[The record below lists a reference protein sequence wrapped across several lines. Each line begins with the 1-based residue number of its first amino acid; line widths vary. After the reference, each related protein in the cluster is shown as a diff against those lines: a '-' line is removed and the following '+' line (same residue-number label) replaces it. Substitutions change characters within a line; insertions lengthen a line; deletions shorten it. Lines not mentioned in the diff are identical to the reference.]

1 MYSHRKLITLIT
13 VAALAAVVFFS
24 TIADFLPCGDA
35 LHRAVGW
42 MGLAAEPERI
52 GPLWGWLVRWCNC
65 RAAPMGRVSAVF
77 GVVNAVLVAY
87 IGWCLFPV
95 AVASARKKHTTGH
108 HSSRFFWVAEGA
120 GAILGLAFV
129 VTPGF
134 WVAATRL
141 NGLMI
146 ALLFPLAATA
156 LLADII
162 LHGIHRHTAKMLFV
176 SGALAAIGCW
186 EGSVGLV
193 FLPQMVGLIWVIRKW
208 HRRGMWQLTRIWLW
222 GFAVAFFA
230 LPGFVY
236 QSLASSTAVMVDLM
250 RAVPR
255 EVLFSGLVGFLVV
268 GVFPFAALFHLVW
281 TKRFFNPEQC
291 AGLLGVWLA
300 AVVVV
305 ACYTASSGALS
316 FGRTTAAFADDVL
329 GELNGRTWLVS
340 EGPLDDLFLLKKPS
354 DVRLVTLARNRE
366 AAYGRILADWAK
378 EELGANDDLLFAAEL
393 GPQSF
398 LDEWRKADGEFSRK
412 VLCPVEY
419 FDTSEKW
426 KSVWEKHKDGLS
438 VKSEPH
444 QQYLHRLMGKIG
456 VGFGCRLLA
465 EGRKEE
471 GWDLFYRVA
480 NEVDRDNLSALV
492 NLCEVM
498 NNGLPMSSALKEGLE
513 ARLRNAQKKYSLEQT
528 KRVLAASGRVYVD
541 DEMRR
546 RYDEL
551 IKTAKP
557 GPKAVR
563 LVNAMK
569 RAGKSANATQK
580 ARDELRKAV
589 DDGAAEIGSVSRILV
604 SLDMALGDKTSAEND
619 ALDALRHNRQDGAA
633 NALMGALRGEA
644 GDYASAER
652 FLRRA
657 VRGGNVPPTAYND
670 LAETLIHEGKAEEA
684 VAFAQ
689 KAVAAD
695 PANWC
700 FSETLA
706 SACLEARQLPAAEKA
721 LATAVRCAAEAKV
734 QPEARN
740 ALDLM
745 QARLWK
751 VQGKMAEL
759 RPLVRS
765 LKKRE
770 NLRPDQQRVL
780 TWLEKGI

>member
-1 MYSHRKLITLIT
+1 MFKHRRLIMLST
-13 VAALAAVVFFS
+13 VAVLAAVVFFS
-24 TIADFLPCGDA
+24 TIADYLPCGDA

-42 MGLAAEPERI
+42 VGLADNPI
-52 GPLWGWLVRWCNC
+52 GGGQIWGRLVC
-65 RAAPMGRVSAVF
+65 RCRCDVLLVGWISAVF
-77 GVVNAVLVAY
+77 GVANAVLVAY
-87 IGWCLFPV
+87 IGRCFFRERTAHADV
-95 AVASARKKHTTGH
+95 NREE
-108 HSSRFFWVAEGA
+108 SRTCWISEGA
-120 GAILGLAFV
+120 GALLGVAFV
-129 VTPGF
+129 VTPEF
-134 WVAATRL
+134 WGAATRL
-141 NGLMI
+141 SGMMVELV
-146 ALLFPLAATA
+146 FPLSALAILARLMSGRSHRRRAMALFAA
-156 LLADII
+156 
-162 LHGIHRHTAKMLFV
+162 
-176 SGALAAIGCW
+176 GALSAGGCW
-186 EGSVGLV
+186 EGPVALVFVLPSFGLLWKVAGMRSRGFRRVARPWTLGLV
-193 FLPQMVGLIWVIRKW
+193 
-208 HRRGMWQLTRIWLW
+208 
-222 GFAVAFFA
+222 VAFFGI
-230 LPGFVY
+230 PG
-236 QSLASSTAVMVDLM
+236 LAYRSSAIATEAMARLV
-250 RAVPR
+250 RSVPC
-255 EVLFSGLVGFLVV
+255 ELLHSGLVTFFLIGVLPFVV
-268 GVFPFAALFHLVW
+268 LSHLVRHR
-281 TKRFFNPEQC
+281 RFVDPRWSI
-291 AGLLGVWLA
+291 GLLGVWLA
-300 AVVVV
+300 AVGMV
-305 ACYTASSGALS
+305 ACYTATSGVLS
-316 FGRTTAAFADDVL
+316 LGRTTAAFADDVL
-329 GELNGRTWLVS
+329 GELNGRAWLVS

-366 AAYGRILADWAK
+366 AAYGRILAEWAK

-419 FDTSEKW
+419 FGTSEKW

-444 QQYLHRLMGKIG
+444 QRYLHRLMGKIG

-465 EGRKEE
+465 EGKKEE
-471 GWDLFYRVA
+471 GWRLFYRVA

-498 NNGLPMSSALKEGLE
+498 NNGLQMPSSLKNGLE
-513 ARLRNAQKKYSLEQT
+513 TRLRTAQKKYSLERT

-551 IKTAKP
+551 LKTAKP

-569 RAGKSANATQK
+569 RAGKSASATQK

-706 SACLEARQLPAAEKA
+706 SACLEARQLSAAEKA

-734 QPEARN
+734 QTEARN
-740 ALDLM
+740 TLDLT

-759 RPLVRS
+759 RTLVQS
-765 LKKRE
+765 LKRRE
-770 NLRPDQQRVL
+770 NLRPDQQCVL
-780 TWLEKGI
+780 NWLEKGI